1 LLFIRINFG
10 DKIIYSHLFDSIRK
24 SSHFF
29 PSILRLQRAV
39 RCDRPLYAYGSEE
52 LFPLTISKQN
62 GYEKQHMNSVL
73 QCATLQIDRTCRHL
87 LVSSRLT
94 STSCVGYEV
103 WSNTARRRFCWSMIT
118 AGRRMKTPSTQ
129 QSENV
134 TKSGQDYV

>member
-1 LLFIRINFG
+1 
-10 DKIIYSHLFDSIRK
+10 
-24 SSHFF
+24 
-29 PSILRLQRAV
+29 
-39 RCDRPLYAYGSEE
+39 
-52 LFPLTISKQN
+52 
-62 GYEKQHMNSVL
+62 MNSAL
-73 QCATLQIDRTCRHL
+73 QCATLQINRTCRHV

-94 STSCVGYEV
+94 TTGRASYEV